1 MTRILL
7 AEDEALVRE
16 LIIEDLN
23 DAGFEV
29 VAARDGEE
37 ALQILREDSN
47 FDVLFTDIRMPGSV
61 DGWQLAE
68 HGRQLIS
75 GLRVIYSTGL
85 GEADRAIGPTDRFL
99 TKPYRLDALLKVLET
114 G

>member
-68 HGRQLIS
+68 HGRQLIP

-85 GEADRAIGPTDRFL
+85 GDRAIGPTDRFL
-99 TKPYRLDALLKVLET
+99 TKPYRLDALLKILEND
-114 G
+114 